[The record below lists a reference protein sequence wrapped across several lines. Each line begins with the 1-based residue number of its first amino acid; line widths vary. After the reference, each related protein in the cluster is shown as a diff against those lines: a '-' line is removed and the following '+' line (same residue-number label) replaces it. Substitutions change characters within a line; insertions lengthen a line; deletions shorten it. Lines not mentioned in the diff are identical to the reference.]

1 MISIISTTLL
11 IIVFILFGHIIQAI
25 KKAISLLTSL
35 FLKILSIFGFKLSKK
50 EKHLKVS
57 DEFKETFKEIKV
69 VKLSKKN
76 IKQKSS
82 VDWYNFA
89 LLCVCATL
97 FVVNALANKCIS
109 NWIFEWLPTF
119 GLIKSAIDMN
129 TMYTALLFSAMSF
142 AATKVL
148 ARWKDTKQQ
157 RIENKQA
164 KLKQEAISLMSSK
177 ELLDGAR
184 YKDQQNYNQLKGE

>member
-25 KKAISLLTSL
+25 KKAIGLITSTL
-35 FLKILSIFGFKLSKK
+35 LKILSIFGIKLRKK

-57 DEFKETFKEIKV
+57 DEFRQTYKEIKI

-76 IKQKSS
+76 IKQQSS
-82 VDWYNFA
+82 IDWVNFG
-89 LLCVCATL
+89 LLVVCALL
-97 FVVNALANKCIS
+97 FVVNALTNKSIS
-109 NWIFEWLPTF
+109 DWIFTWLPTF

-148 ARWKDTKQQ
+148 TRWKDTKQQ

-164 KLKQEAISLMSSK
+164 KIKQEAIALMSSK
-177 ELLDGAR
+177 ELLDNAR
-184 YKDQQNYNQLKGE
+184 LKDEKNYKELK